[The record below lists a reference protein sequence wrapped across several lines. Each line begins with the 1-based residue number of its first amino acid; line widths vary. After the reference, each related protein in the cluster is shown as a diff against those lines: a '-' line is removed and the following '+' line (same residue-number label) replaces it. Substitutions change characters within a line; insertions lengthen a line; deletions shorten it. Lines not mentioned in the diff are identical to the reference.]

1 MDIQLQFMKSDNK
14 INVVNSQ
21 GKKNVLSG
29 VDADLIKVGENKI
42 SFEITKTGYIVKVN
56 DKDLSEYNDDLDD
69 MVIETSLTFEKLDTV
84 TTEGLTGVWTQLK
97 ISRKE

>member
-1 MDIQLQFMKSDNK
+1 MKSDNK